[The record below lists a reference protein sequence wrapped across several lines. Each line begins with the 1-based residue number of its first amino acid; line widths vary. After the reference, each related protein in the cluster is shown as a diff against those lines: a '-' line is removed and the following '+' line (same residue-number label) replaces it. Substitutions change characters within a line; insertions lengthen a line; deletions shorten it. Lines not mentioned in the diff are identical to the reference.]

1 MPTLVELVQTVISLG
16 RITPSLQEQINIVVG
31 SREQLDVSSR
41 EALEKLIF
49 LLENKSIIMG

>member
-41 EALEKLIF
+41 EALEKLNIF
-49 LLENKSIIMG
+49 IRE

>member
-1 MPTLVELVQTVISLG
+1 MPILLELIQTVISLG
-16 RITPSLQEQINIVVG
+16 RITPSLQQEINIVVG